1 MSGLVRALRWVAAAL
16 LVLWARRL
24 GRRPLPAEPPA
35 PGAEE
40 PVPELPPEHRP
51 DARAEL
57 WVAALL
63 GLAALAAVGFV
74 VVYVVD
80 PGGSTQYLGLSLGL
94 CLAALAAAA
103 VVAGKRL
110 VAQESAVEERPQ
122 LEHPDERE
130 RVAEIVERPRA
141 GISRRRLLKGA
152 AGAAGAALGG
162 ALIVPLAALGPA
174 EDQQALL
181 KEDPWR
187 RGTRLIDLEGAALAA
202 AAVPLGGFV
211 SAFPEGADP
220 ETLGSPLVVLR
231 IPVEELRLPP
241 ERAGWAPEGIMAFS
255 KICTHAGCAIELFR
269 YPLYA
274 PTSPGPALVCPCHYS
289 AFDVRTGGQR
299 TFGPA
304 ARALP
309 QLPLEIDGDGLL
321 RAGGPLSAPPG
332 PSWWGVRL

>member
-1 MSGLVRALRWVAAAL
+1 MSGLARALGWAAAAL
-16 LVLWARRL
+16 VLLLARRL
-24 GRRPLPAEPPA
+24 RRRPEPAQLAPPPAEDASPA
-35 PGAEE
+35 
-40 PVPELPPEHRP
+40 PPEHLP
-51 DARAEL
+51 DPRAEL
-57 WVAALL
+57 WVAGLL
-63 GLAALAAVGFV
+63 GLAALLAAGFV
-74 VVYVVD
+74 VVDVLD
-80 PGGSTQYLGLSLGL
+80 PRHATQLMGLCLGL

-103 VVAGKRL
+103 VLAGKRL
-110 VAQESAVEERPQ
+110 VAQETAVEERPQ
-122 LEHPDERE
+122 LEHPEEQE
-130 RVAEIVERPRA
+130 RVADLIEQPRR
-141 GISRRRLLKGA
+141 GISRRRLLKAA
-152 AGAAGAALGG
+152 AGAAGAAVGG
-162 ALIVPLAALGPA
+162 ALIVPLASLGPVA
-174 EDQQALL
+174 DQQELL

-187 RGTRLIDLEGAALAA
+187 SGTRLIDLEGRALAA

-220 ETLGSPLVVLR
+220 ESLGSPLVVLR
-231 IPVEELRLPP
+231 IAVDQLRLPP

-289 AFDVRTGGQR
+289 TFDVRTGGER

-304 ARALP
+304 ARPLP
-309 QLPLEIDGDGLL
+309 QLPLQIDGDGHL